1 MASKPLVEASPLGF
15 ILGVV
20 LVWGIWMEVW
30 KARVIYPPNC
40 FQKLRSCTEVG

>member
-1 MASKPLVEASPLGF
+1 MASKPLVEASPLEF

-20 LVWGIWMEVW
+20 LMRGIWVEVW